1 MYLAEEKG
9 KLFLSKW
16 PPNLDLRYNSSCSHW
31 DHKSRN
37 THTKQSKQP
46 RDCGECLNTSRAGSS
61 KPLPPSLSHSA
72 AQDRSRTPVGTR
84 PVSPSGLQGWT
95 LGRAVDALA
104 EAQALARGVRP
115 GRWQGHTAPSGPRSL
130 LAWFGGGKREP
141 WANAGSIASTGSAGK
156 KAVKP
161 GWPSLQ
167 APGFGSRQASCCSTR
182 QLVSTDT
189 SFWKHRLQGQAKI
202 PP

>member
-9 KLFLSKW
+9 RLLSKW

-37 THTKQSKQP
+37 THSKQSKQP

-61 KPLPPSLSHSA
+61 EPLPPSLSHTA
-72 AQDRSRTPVGTR
+72 PQDWSRTPVG
-84 PVSPSGLQGWT
+84 PWLVSPRALQGWT
-95 LGRAVDALA
+95 LGRAA

-130 LAWFGGGKREP
+130 LAWFGGGKRKP
-141 WANAGSIASTGSAGK
+141 RANAGSMASTGSAGK
-156 KAVKP
+156 K
-161 GWPSLQ
+161 Q
-167 APGFGSRQASCCSTR
+167 
-182 QLVSTDT
+182 
-189 SFWKHRLQGQAKI
+189 
-202 PP
+202 